1 MNKIDQANLDILCKD
16 QAGQVLSIYAPMH
29 QISTPP
35 TMKEDQVRLKNLIN
49 TGLDQLSQAD
59 PTLDVKSIRRRLEYA
74 LESESAWGD
83 VTKSVALFASADT
96 ARVFHLPIECSE
108 YVNVG
113 AKYDITPLQLA
124 LDMNQPFYVFALA
137 KHNSKLFKGDMYGLQ
152 PVSINFP
159 ASVEDALH
167 IDEMFNNSNTVRG
180 LGSGGGGSDM
190 LSTHGQGDSHHAGQ
204 EERLM
209 YFRILDNMILTS
221 KEVDTSAPF
230 IIAATQ
236 SEATDFKN
244 LSKIPRLLDAYI
256 SGNHTNTPLHELH
269 ARAWKAIAQDI
280 IGQKTDVAISKFNEL
295 KGLQKGSS
303 DPDEI
308 LLAAK
313 AGRVDT
319 LLVGLLETTN
329 DSIDDGTHTKDWIV
343 RLNNHYR
350 TRIADLVSAI
360 KAQGGKI
367 IGVDNI
373 LLATPTHVAAV
384 YRY

>member
-1 MNKIDQANLDILCKD
+1 MNKIDQSAIEELCKD
-16 QAGQVLSIYAPMH
+16 QTGHVLSIYAPTH

-49 TGLDQLSQAD
+49 EGLDQLSDAE
-59 PTLDVKSIRRRLEYA
+59 PMLDMKSIRQRLEKV
-74 LESESAWGD
+74 LESESPWGD
-83 VTKSVALFASADT
+83 ITKSVAIFVGADDI
-96 ARVFHLPIECSE
+96 RVLHLPLECSE
-108 YVNVG
+108 YINVG
-113 AKYDITPLQLA
+113 TKYDITPLQLA

-137 KHNSKLFKGDMYGLQ
+137 KHNPKLFKGDLYGLQ
-152 PVSINFP
+152 PVQIDFP
-159 ASVEDALH
+159 ASAEDALH

-180 LGSGGGGSDM
+180 LGASGGGNDM

-209 YFRILDNMILTS
+209 YFRILDNMILTA

-236 SEATDFKN
+236 SEATDFKS
-244 LSKIPRLLDAYI
+244 LSKIPRLLETYI
-256 SGNHTNTPLHELH
+256 SGNHTNTQLHELH
-269 ARAWKAIAQDI
+269 ARSWDAIAKDVL
-280 IGQKTDVAISKFNEL
+280 GQKAGAAITQFNEL
-295 KGLQKGSS
+295 KGMQKGSS

-308 LLAAK
+308 LLAAR

-329 DSIDDGTHTKDWIV
+329 DSIEDGTHTKEWII
-343 RLNNHYR
+343 RLNNDYR

-367 IGVDNI
+367 IGVDNTI
-373 LLATPTHVAAV
+373 LATPTHVAAV